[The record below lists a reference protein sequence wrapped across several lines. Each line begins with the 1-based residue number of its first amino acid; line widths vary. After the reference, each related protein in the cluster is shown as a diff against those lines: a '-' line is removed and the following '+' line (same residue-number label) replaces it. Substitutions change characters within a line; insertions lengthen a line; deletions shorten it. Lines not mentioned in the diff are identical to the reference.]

1 MFGKV
6 LVIENDLTRRW
17 LIAQGFEELGVDA
30 DCAAD
35 GYEALHVLSKDHYDL
50 VLVDLEMPGMDG
62 FEFTRFVRER
72 EDIHGKQIN
81 IIAMSNIAS
90 RVTCLSAGMND
101 YVHKPLDRDE
111 LHVICRTWLPDN
123 AIDANALTSS

>member
-6 LVIENDLTRRW
+6 LVIENDLTTRW
-17 LIAQGFEELGVDA
+17 TIAQRFEELGVDA
-30 DCAAD
+30 DCAAN
-35 GYEALHVLSKDHYDL
+35 GYEALHVLSKEHYDL

-81 IIAMSNIAS
+81 IIAMSNISS

-101 YVHKPLDRDE
+101 YVHKPLASDE
-111 LHVICRTWLPDN
+111 LHVICRTWLHEN
-123 AIDANALTSS
+123 AIDTNTVPSS